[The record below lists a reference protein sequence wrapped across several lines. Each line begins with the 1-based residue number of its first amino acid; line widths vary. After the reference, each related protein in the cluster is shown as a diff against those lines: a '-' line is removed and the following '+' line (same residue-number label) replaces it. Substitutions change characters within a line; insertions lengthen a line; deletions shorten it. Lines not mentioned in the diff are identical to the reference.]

1 MWSDTLLAA
10 ERGHLIRLVLWAVT
24 SATVGLSLLTVI
36 TIRRLSA
43 PIVLWFAIQTLALG
57 SLELIVTSARW
68 YGLMMRDVSAA
79 TRLDHFTWFA
89 TGLDVGLIA
98 VGMAIAVMGWLPN
111 RRLGTVGTGLGVI
124 VQGFGLLIL
133 DLRFAS
139 DLTRLV

>member
-10 ERGHLIRLVLWAVT
+10 ERGHLIRLVVWAVG
-24 SATVGLSLLTVI
+24 SATVGLSLLAVI
-36 TIRRLSA
+36 TIRRLRA
-43 PIVLWFAIQTLALG
+43 PIVLWFAIQTLAWG

-68 YGLMMRDVSAA
+68 YGLRMRDVSAA

-89 TGLDVGLIA
+89 TGLDVGLIG
-98 VGMAIAVMGWLPN
+98 VGLAIAAMAWWPN
-111 RRLGTVGTGLGVI
+111 RRLGAIGAGLGVT